1 MKENIL
7 VIFARGY
14 RMENDD
20 KSINEGVSI
29 NYLLTDD
36 LSPIGDK
43 VERGIRFSKG
53 SLPLDKAKSINKVPG
68 LYEATFD
75 MKADA
80 KGAVKLKLIDIDFV
94 SEIVLEYPDMVKD
107 IKKVV

>member
-1 MKENIL
+1 MKQNIL
-7 VIFARGY
+7 VVFARGY

-36 LSPIGDK
+36 LTPVGDK

-53 SLPLDKAKSINKVPG
+53 SLPLEKAKSINKVPG
-68 LYEATFD
+68 LYEATFTV
-75 MKADA
+75 KADA
-80 KGAVKLKLIDIDFV
+80 KGSVSLKLAEIEYL
-94 SEIVLEYPDMVKD
+94 SEIKVDYPDIVKE